1 MKKIRINIPQHN
13 PAFEP
18 NMNISDIVIRYGI
31 MMGIG
36 IAAVFLK
43 MHILFFLCTFIL
55 WEGMMGWCV
64 VHHIFGIDNHCT
76 RKDKSC

>member
-1 MKKIRINIPQHN
+1 MKINLPAHN

-18 NMNISDIVIRYGI
+18 NMNISDIVIRYSI
-31 MMGIG
+31 MMAIG
-36 IAAVFLK
+36 IAAVFLN

-64 VHHIFGIDNHCT
+64 VHHIFGINRHSS
-76 RKDKSC
+76 K